1 MEQRILTFI
10 LNVLLIMKR
19 ILYKVDHTLQELNQR
34 YLDSVKF
41 GLKKP
46 LQQTDLTNQLCAS
59 FPKLLK
65 LVLKT
70 TKKNLCICL
79 QVGQY
84 QHFFFSLHRKKTLHL
99 SENLIPC
106 CRLRVSAMKQN
117 YSLHQKTHLKELKI
131 FEF

>member
-46 LQQTDLTNQLCAS
+46 L
-59 FPKLLK
+59 
-65 LVLKT
+65 
-70 TKKNLCICL
+70 
-79 QVGQY
+79 
-84 QHFFFSLHRKKTLHL
+84 
-99 SENLIPC
+99 
-106 CRLRVSAMKQN
+106 
-117 YSLHQKTHLKELKI
+117 
-131 FEF
+131 